1 MKQDGITADG
11 FMTGSTFLQQKN
23 EPIIVCS
30 LILTVNENLSQ
41 ELKILFKGLNFC
53 GDSTKK

>member
-1 MKQDGITADG
+1 M
-11 FMTGSTFLQQKN
+11 L
-23 EPIIVCS
+23 S

-53 GDSTKK
+53 GDRYLKNKFVSVQY